1 MSRHSIV
8 RVLAAALAA
17 QVEAPAGSGP
27 APAPGPDCMTAV
39 LNASDCLG
47 YVTPGS
53 KDRRPDKACCPELA
67 ALVDSQPVCLCQ
79 LLNGTAAAA
88 YGISIDTARALALP
102 KACRVDT
109 PPLSLCAAIG
119 FPINFGPSPAP
130 SPGTSPL
137 LPGSTP
143 TAPPSGA
150 DRGIRGLRAVD
161 LAFLAALSY
170 AIAAS
175 GIF

>member
-8 RVLAAALAA
+8 RVLAAALAVLVVIVGAAAKAKA

-79 LLNGTAAAA
+79 LLNGTTAAA

-109 PPLSLCAAIG
+109 PPLSLCAG
-119 FPINFGPSPAP
+119 EPAHF
-130 SPGTSPL
+130 TTL
-137 LPGSTP
+137 FFVR
-143 TAPPSGA
+143 
-150 DRGIRGLRAVD
+150 DR
-161 LAFLAALSY
+161 
-170 AIAAS
+170 
-175 GIF
+175 